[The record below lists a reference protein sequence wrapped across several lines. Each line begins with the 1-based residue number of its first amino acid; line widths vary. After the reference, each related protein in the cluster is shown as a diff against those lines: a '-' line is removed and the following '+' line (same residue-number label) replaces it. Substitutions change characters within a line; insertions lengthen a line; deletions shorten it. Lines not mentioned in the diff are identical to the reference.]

1 MININTLLSSL
12 VLSLMLALSGLAS
25 AAEATNATQMIAEAE
40 VMNKAA
46 GEIGYEWRDTASYIA
61 DAKKALADGQEDQAY
76 QLANEAYE
84 QAKLA
89 LEQGKRM
96 RENWQQY
103 IPM

>member
-40 VMNKAA
+40 AMNQAA
-46 GEIGYEWRDTASYIA
+46 ADVGFEWRDTRSYIA
-61 DAKKALADGQEDQAY
+61 DAVKALADGKEDQAY
-76 QLANEAYE
+76 QLASQAYE

-89 LEQGKRM
+89 LIQGKLM

-103 IPM
+103 IPL